1 MKKWKQYL
9 NPIFLI
15 YILSGAVC
23 GFITADL
30 MDQVEILKPFGGLA
44 IAVLIFYFLFVFEIV
59 IHEGGHLVAG
69 LLSGYSFVSFRV
81 FSWLLAKE
89 EGKMKL
95 KRFSLAGTAGQCL
108 LDPPEMKNGRI
119 PVKLYNMGG
128 VLANL
133 ITAAAGFIG
142 VFLAGKGTF
151 AFDVFL
157 IMAVLG
163 VAYAL
168 ANGIPFSTGMVNN
181 DGFNV
186 RYLDRN
192 LTAMGAFYN
201 QLKINA
207 EQAKGVRLNDMPEE
221 WFEMPSDENLK
232 ETMSASQAVLACNR
246 LLERQ
251 DFEATA
257 EQIEILLGKDTAVMG
272 LHEALLVSDLVYC
285 LLMLGAD
292 EEKIR
297 KLLDKNQRKV
307 MKSMAA
313 LPCIQR
319 SEYAIALLL
328 DGDKENA
335 AKIRTRFMKMEK
347 SYPYKAEFRSE
358 RSLLEKVEEKI

>member
-30 MDQVEILKPFGGLA
+30 MDQVEILKPIGGLV
-44 IAVLIFYFLFVFEIV
+44 IAVLIFYFIFVFEIV

-69 LLSGYSFVSFRV
+69 LLSGYVFVSFRV
-81 FSWLLAKE
+81 FSWMIAKE
-89 EGKMKL
+89 NGKMKI

-119 PVKLYNMGG
+119 PVKLYNLGG

-133 ITAAAGFIG
+133 VTAVVGVIG
-142 VFLAGKGTF
+142 LLLAGKGTI

-157 IMAVLG
+157 IASILG

-186 RYLDRN
+186 RYLDQN

-207 EQAKGVRLNDMPEE
+207 EQSKGVRLNDMPAE
-221 WFEMPSDENLK
+221 WFAMPSDENLK
-232 ETMSASQAVLACNR
+232 ETMSASQAVLSCNR
-246 LLERQ
+246 LLESQ
-251 DFEATA
+251 DFEAAA
-257 EQIEILLGKDTAVMG
+257 EQMEALLAKDTAIMG
-272 LHEALLVSDLVYC
+272 LHEALLTSDLAYC
-285 LLMLGAD
+285 LLILDA
-292 EEKIR
+292 EQEKVR
-297 KLLDKNQRKV
+297 GLLDKNQRKI

-313 LPCIQR
+313 LPCILR

-328 DGDKENA
+328 DGDQEKA
-335 AKIRTRFMKMEK
+335 AKIKERFMKMEK
-347 SYPYKAEFRSE
+347 SYPYKAEFESE
-358 RSLLEKVEEKI
+358 RSLLEKAEHIK